1 MTLKRRSNESEITLT
16 RPSNDPQTTLRRP
29 SNDPPTTSKRPSNDP
44 ETALKRASNTRKQS
58 TKPTYTNNYLKRRSD
73 IAQSALT
80 RPLYTLRPSPCPAHP
95 DSRSGYRS
103 ACLRPWTSS
112 APNFSQG
119 APGFT
124 GALLPLRS
132 SPIRASGPF
141 GVLKALGLS
150 APNLPAIFGL
160 LRLHLHTF
168 STSFSLLRIICV
180 GASFFSL
187 CTSVSLCLSLSLF
200 LFLFHMQSLLR
211 ALLSLSRASFFE
223 VDETMRT
230 LKL

>member
-1 MTLKRRSNESEITLT
+1 MSNNAQMTLTRRSNESEITLT
-16 RPSNDPQTTLRRP
+16 RPSNDPQTTLKRPSNGPPTTSQRP
-29 SNDPPTTSKRPSNDP
+29 SNDPQTAPKRPSN
-44 ETALKRASNTRKQS
+44 ALKQS

-103 ACLRPWTSS
+103 ACLRPWALS

-119 APGFT
+119 PPGFT

-141 GVLKALGLS
+141 GVLKALGLKRS
-150 APNLPAIFGL
+150 KPPRHFRPASTPPWDL
-160 LRLHLHTF
+160 LYFLLCPKDHLRWCLF
-168 STSFSLLRIICV
+168 FLLV
-180 GASFFSL
+180 H
-187 CTSVSLCLSLSLF
+187 LSLSLSFTWSHSCKPFCLCPEQAF
-200 LFLFHMQSLLR
+200 LRWMKQCGP
-211 ALLSLSRASFFE
+211 
-223 VDETMRT
+223 
-230 LKL
+230 

>member
-16 RPSNDPQTTLRRP
+16 RRSNDPQTTLRRP

-44 ETALKRASNTRKQS
+44 ETALKRASNALKQS

-103 ACLRPWTSS
+103 ACLRPWALS

-141 GVLKALGLS
+141 GRALS
-150 APNLPAIFGL
+150 AQTSRP
-160 LRLHLHTF
+160 F
-168 STSFSLLRIICV
+168 SACFDSTLGPSLLP
-180 GASFFSL
+180 
-187 CTSVSLCLSLSLF
+187 SLS
-200 LFLFHMQSLLR
+200 
-211 ALLSLSRASFFE
+211 
-223 VDETMRT
+223 
-230 LKL
+230 

>member
-16 RPSNDPQTTLRRP
+16 RRSNDPQTTLRRP

-44 ETALKRASNTRKQS
+44 ETALKRASNALKQS
-58 TKPTYTNNYLKRRSD
+58 AEPTYTNSYLNRRSD

-103 ACLRPWTSS
+103 ACLRPWALS

-141 GVLKALGLS
+141 GVLKALGLKRS
-150 APNLPAIFGL
+150 KPPRHFRPASTPPWDL
-160 LRLHLHTF
+160 LYFLLCPKDHLRWCLF
-168 STSFSLLRIICV
+168 FLLV
-180 GASFFSL
+180 HL
-187 CTSVSLCLSLSLF
+187 CLSVSLSLSL
-200 LFLFHMQSLLR
+200 
-211 ALLSLSRASFFE
+211 SLSPGVTLASPFVF
-223 VDETMRT
+223 VQS
-230 LKL
+230 KLF